1 MKSAEIL
8 QIVWVGRYESRVEE
22 LFRSKLKNGKTSFT
36 CAIKL
41 VRLGLS
47 AAGRSG
53 SHDFLPVGERSAR
66 TREHHPD
73 LEQELPRLGI
83 DPGDSIISTTI
94 PECLLHHSTTINIR
108 ELPEGPP
115 QGWAG
120 ATARTER
127 GGKELPT
134 FCKIVRFGPSG
145 PKNRCLFSSRCDL
158 QGVANE

>member
-22 LFRSKLKNGKTSFT
+22 LFRSKLKKTSFT

-108 ELPEGPP
+108 ELPKDRRKAGLVPP
-115 QGWAG
+115 
-120 ATARTER
+120 R
-127 GGKELPT
+127 GQEE
-134 FCKIVRFGPSG
+134 VE
-145 PKNRCLFSSRCDL
+145 KNCQHSAKL
-158 QGVANE
+158 